1 MASKPTQEIDVT
13 GIMVPMDVQPNE
25 WLAIAPVVICLAAG
39 AALLMMRRKPE
50 QQAIA
55 GIIALG
61 LNLVLCLA
69 LVAHVMQHGTLTMAM
84 GRWVP
89 PFGIIFVVDMLGA
102 LFVGAT
108 ALVGFAIGLYSLSS
122 ITRTERRY
130 GFYPFLILM
139 IGGVSGAFLTGD
151 VFNLYVWFE
160 VLLIGSFGLI
170 VLGSERAQLD
180 GAFKYAMLNL
190 VATTMF
196 LIATGYLHA
205 VFGTLNMADI
215 AQKAPLLADQ
225 GPVHTIAALYFFA
238 FAMKAAAF
246 PVNFWLPASY
256 HTPRIAVSAVFAG
269 LLTKVG
275 IYALLRMG
283 FTLFPDERD
292 LFAGI
297 LAVVAILTIIMGVL
311 GALAQNDTR
320 RMMGFLVISGIGLML
335 AGLALG
341 SRIAVGGA
349 ILYAMHSMLAMTAA
363 YLLVGLVH
371 QRTGQLA
378 LSKLGGIYKR
388 DLFLSASAFILMI
401 AIAGLPPFTGVW
413 PKIMLVKGGMD
424 VGAWW
429 LVAAIL
435 IGGLLTTI
443 ALGRY
448 FILAFWR
455 NAPDDAPTDYPKI
468 ASSQIIALA
477 LLLAPIV
484 IFGLA
489 PEFMVNLADIAAADL
504 LNQTNYI
511 DTVLGVAQ

>member
-1 MASKPTQEIDVT
+1 MASKPTKEIDVT
-13 GIMVPMDVQPNE
+13 GIMVPQDVQPVE
-25 WLAIAPVVICLAAG
+25 WLAVAPVVICLAAG
-39 AALLMMRRKPE
+39 AALLMMRKKPE
-50 QQAIA
+50 QQGIA
-55 GIIALG
+55 ALFALG
-61 LNLVLCLA
+61 LNLVLSIML
-69 LVAHVMQHGTLTMAM
+69 LFKVMENGVMTMAM

-89 PFGIIFVVDMLGA
+89 PFGIVFVVDLMSA
-102 LFVGAT
+102 LFVLAT
-108 ALVGFAIGLYSLSS
+108 AFVGFVIALYGLST
-122 ITRTERRY
+122 ITKTERRY
-130 GFYPFLILM
+130 GFYPFLIFM

-151 VFNLYVWFE
+151 IFNLYVWFE

-170 VLGSERAQLD
+170 VLGSERDQFD
-180 GAFKYAMLNL
+180 GAWKYAVLNL
-190 VATTMF
+190 VATTLF

-215 AQKAPLLADQ
+215 ARKAPTLVDQ

-275 IYALLRMG
+275 VYALFRVG

-292 LFAGI
+292 LYAGA
-297 LAVVAILTIIMGVL
+297 LAIVAIATIITGVL

-341 SRIAVGGA
+341 SRVAMGGA
-349 ILYAMHSMLAMTAA
+349 IFYAVHSMIAMTAA
-363 YLLVGLVH
+363 YLLVGMVQ
-371 QRTGQLA
+371 QRVGQSS
-378 LSKLGGIYKR
+378 LSKLGGVYKQ
-388 DLFLSASAFILMI
+388 DLFLAASAFILMI

-413 PKIMLVKGGMD
+413 PKIMLVKGGLD

-443 ALGRY
+443 CLGRY

-455 NAPDDAPTDYPKI
+455 PQVEPLEEVLDGPAR
-468 ASSQIIALA
+468 SQYIALT

-484 IFGLA
+484 AFGLF
-489 PEFMVNLADIAAADL
+489 PESVVTLTDGAAEQILNRSFYADS
-504 LNQTNYI
+504 
-511 DTVLGVAQ
+511 VLGESQ